1 MLGYIVLV
9 IAGFA
14 FGYILP
20 GWPAFLPVV
29 IPFLLFIGTGFNE
42 GFDGG
47 LLVRFLIALVV
58 VILSLEQTVVSLRLL
73 VSIAFFLAIAFF
85 LFLIWRERRSEIAM
99 WPRRSRTV
107 LYGAV
112 GLALVDIGAAVLL
125 PWPSGGLEALVF
137 FFVLGAC
144 VFAAWRVWRDEHTYG
159 Y

>member
-1 MLGYIVLV
+1 VSRISPTVRGIAVIVLV
-9 IAGFA
+9 AA
-14 FGYILP
+14 
-20 GWPAFLPVV
+20 V
-29 IPFLLFIGTGFNE
+29 ITALQLQ
-42 GFDGG
+42 
-47 LLVRFLIALVV
+47 IALQ
-58 VILSLEQTVVSLRLL
+58 SLLAIAR
-73 VSIAFFLAIAFF
+73 IAFFLAIAFF
-85 LFLIWRERRSEIAM
+85 LFLIWRERRAEIAT
-99 WPRRSRTV
+99 WPGRSRAV